1 MGLIVQLRKEKMEAM
16 KNKDVLRGGLISLL
30 LSAMTLK
37 EKEEKR
43 ELTEIEEF
51 QLIQKELKQTQ
62 ETLETT
68 PVERLNLI
76 EEAEKKIEILKSY
89 LPKQL
94 TKEELLVEIQSLM
107 SELGLE
113 ASNKNRG
120 LITKEILNKLAG
132 RTDGKTVNMILQ
144 ELLK

>member
-120 LITKEILNKLAG
+120 LITKEILTKLAG